1 MKFQTRAA
9 AQPVDVTPLEAHL
22 GGEGAS
28 AMTPS
33 DLRASL
39 DHLGLTQA
47 ELAQLLD
54 TNPRTVRRWESG
66 ATPIPGAVAQTLH
79 AWARLQRAGLAWRPE
94 DAILDA
100 GDTESLAAHRFHAM
114 DLDAL
119 LERVRARGG
128 PAAPWDVDLDRQRAT
143 LGGLQL
149 TFYLLANG
157 GFAPQSY
164 RRRDGVPPDRARDTP
179 LLEDGYACIAR
190 ALERQGRAARPA
202 LRLGSAGIVERTLL
216 VMWEQRP
223 SPTVVVIIPVDV
235 ARAVLGQSATPR
247 ELAEFCNRNQ
257 DRLAVL
263 AQTLVN
269 EGAGHINALGA
280 RELRLDKATLERAHP
295 RRFLLGENGLF
306 AGEGA

>member
-1 MKFQTRAA
+1 MKFQIRAA
-9 AQPVDVTPLEAHL
+9 VQPLETTPLEAHV

-28 AMTPS
+28 AMTPN
-33 DLRASL
+33 DLRTAL
-39 DHLGLTQA
+39 DDLGLTQA

-100 GDTESLAAHRFHAM
+100 GDAESLAAHRFHSMA
-114 DLDAL
+114 LDEL

-128 PAAPWDVDLDRQRAT
+128 PAAPWDVDLERKRAT

-149 TFYLLANG
+149 SFYLLANG

-164 RRRDGVPPDRARDTP
+164 RRRDGVPPDLARDTP

-202 LRLGSAGIVERTLL
+202 LRLGSAGIVDRTLL

-223 SPTVVVIIPVDV
+223 FPTVVVIIPVDV

-257 DRLAVL
+257 DRLAML
-263 AQTLVN
+263 AQTLVD
-269 EGAGHINALGA
+269 EDAGVVNALGA
-280 RELRLDKATLERAHP
+280 RELRLDKTLLEGAGP
-295 RRFLLGENGLF
+295 RRILLGE
-306 AGEGA
+306 AGPFPGSGT